1 MRITPIVVSAAL
13 ASAALAG
20 CGSGGSSAPSTSSA
34 ASSSAAPVGGPW
46 ATSDCSMMKPPVTG
60 AGAPEGSVVEGEVAT
75 TTDVAT
81 APVVAVLEGA
91 VPVTSL
97 VISDVVA
104 GSGSAVAEG
113 ATVTVEYCGVGLAS
127 GALFDSS
134 WARGEPATFP
144 LSGVIAGWQEG
155 IPGMQPGGR
164 RLLVIP
170 ADLAYGEQPP
180 PGSGIAPGE
189 SLVFVV
195 DLVSSP

>member
-1 MRITPIVVSAAL
+1 
-13 ASAALAG
+13 
-20 CGSGGSSAPSTSSA
+20 
-34 ASSSAAPVGGPW
+34 
-46 ATSDCSMMKPPVTG
+46 MMKPPVTG

-104 GSGSAVAEG
+104 GSGNAVAEG

-134 WARGEPATFP
+134 WARGAPATFP

>member
-1 MRITPIVVSAAL
+1 MIAPPETKAA
-13 ASAALAG
+13 
-20 CGSGGSSAPSTSSA
+20 
-34 ASSSAAPVGGPW
+34 
-46 ATSDCSMMKPPVTG
+46 
-60 AGAPEGSVVEGEVAT
+60 APEGSTVEGEVAT
-75 TTDVAT
+75 TTDLAT

-91 VPVTSL
+91 VPMTSL

-104 GSGSAVAEG
+104 GSGAAVADG

-127 GALFDSS
+127 GAVFDSS

-170 ADLAYGEQPP
+170 ADLAYGEEPP

-189 SLVFVV
+189 TLVFVV
-195 DLVSSP
+195 DLISSP

>member
-1 MRITPIVVSAAL
+1 MIA
-13 ASAALAG
+13 
-20 CGSGGSSAPSTSSA
+20 
-34 ASSSAAPVGGPW
+34 
-46 ATSDCSMMKPPVTG
+46 PPVTG
-60 AGAPEGSVVEGEVAT
+60 ASAPEGAVVEGEVAT

-97 VISDVVA
+97 VISDVVT
-104 GSGSAVAEG
+104 GSGSEVAAG

-127 GALFDSS
+127 GTVFDSS

-144 LSGVIAGWQEG
+144 LAGVIAGWQDG

-189 SLVFVV
+189 ALGFVV

>member
-1 MRITPIVVSAAL
+1 MKIPAVVLAATL

-20 CGSGGSSAPSTSSA
+20 CGSGGSES
-34 ASSSAAPVGGPW
+34 ASSSAAPVSGPW
-46 ATSDCSMMKPPVTG
+46 ATSDCTQIAPPQT
-60 AGAPEGSVVEGEVAT
+60 ASAAPEGAVVEGEVAT
-75 TTDVAT
+75 TADTAT
-81 APVVAVLEGA
+81 APLVGVLEGA

-97 VISDVVA
+97 VIADVVT
-104 GSGSAVAEG
+104 GSGTEVAAG
-113 ATVTVEYCGVGLAS
+113 ATVTVDYCGVGLSS
-127 GALFDSS
+127 GAIFDSS

-144 LSGVIAGWQEG
+144 LAGVITGWQDG

-170 ADLAYGEQPP
+170 ADQAYGEQPP

-195 DLVSSP
+195 DLISSP

>member
-1 MRITPIVVSAAL
+1 MI
-13 ASAALAG
+13 
-20 CGSGGSSAPSTSSA
+20 APPETAES
-34 ASSSAAPVGGPW
+34 
-46 ATSDCSMMKPPVTG
+46 
-60 AGAPEGSVVEGEVAT
+60 APEGAVVEGEVAT

-81 APVVAVLEGA
+81 APVIAVLEGA

-127 GALFDSS
+127 GTVFDSS

-144 LSGVIAGWQEG
+144 LSGVIAGWQDG

-170 ADLAYGEQPP
+170 ADLAYGDQPP

-189 SLVFVV
+189 SLIFVV

>member
-1 MRITPIVVSAAL
+1 MI
-13 ASAALAG
+13 
-20 CGSGGSSAPSTSSA
+20 APPELT
-34 ASSSAAPVGGPW
+34 
-46 ATSDCSMMKPPVTG
+46 AT
-60 AGAPEGSVVEGEVAT
+60 APEGSIVEGEVAT
-75 TTDVAT
+75 TTDLAT
-81 APVVAVLEGA
+81 APVVGVLEGA
-91 VPVTSL
+91 VPMTSL
-97 VISDVVA
+97 VTSDVVA
-104 GSGSAVAEG
+104 GSGTPVADG

-127 GALFDSS
+127 GAVFDSS

-189 SLVFVV
+189 TLVFVV

>member
-1 MRITPIVVSAAL
+1 MGVAMKGKAFLADLRNRSKGAL
-13 ASAALAG
+13 WARHGDECALLADAVEEAD
-20 CGSGGSSAPSTSSA
+20 GSFRDLIESECVFVETE
-34 ASSSAAPVGGPW
+34 
-46 ATSDCSMMKPPVTG
+46 G
-60 AGAPEGSVVEGEVAT
+60 AVVEGEVAT

-81 APVVAVLEGA
+81 APVIAVLEGA

-127 GALFDSS
+127 GTVFDSS

-144 LSGVIAGWQEG
+144 LSGVIAGWQDG

-170 ADLAYGEQPP
+170 ADLAYGDQPP

-189 SLVFVV
+189 SLIFVV

>member
-1 MRITPIVVSAAL
+1 MIAPPET
-13 ASAALAG
+13 AG
-20 CGSGGSSAPSTSSA
+20 T
-34 ASSSAAPVGGPW
+34 
-46 ATSDCSMMKPPVTG
+46 
-60 AGAPEGSVVEGEVAT
+60 APEGSVVEGEVAT

-81 APVVAVLEGA
+81 APVIAVLEGA

-127 GALFDSS
+127 GTVFDSS

-144 LSGVIAGWQEG
+144 LSGVIAGWQDG

-170 ADLAYGEQPP
+170 ADLAYGDQPP

-189 SLVFVV
+189 SLIFVV